1 MIWYIAAGI
10 IFLSAIVLLV
20 GNFLRDKKYMQQKT
34 SESMNPE
41 LWEEIETENEA
52 LVERKKR
59 FQAALK
65 SETDKK
71 NIWRFVFWLLISKIH
86 GTNKDMQR

>member
-65 SETDKK
+65 SEAEKK
-71 NIWRFVFWLLISKIH
+71 NI
-86 GTNKDMQR
+86 

>member
-71 NIWRFVFWLLISKIH
+71 NI
-86 GTNKDMQR
+86 

>member
-10 IFLSAIVLLV
+10 IFLSAILLLV

-71 NIWRFVFWLLISKIH
+71 NI
-86 GTNKDMQR
+86 

>member
-10 IFLSAIVLLV
+10 IFLFAIVLLV

-71 NIWRFVFWLLISKIH
+71 NI
-86 GTNKDMQR
+86 